1 MHSHYAVKEFHALH
15 FKLYFFLLLQAMWLV
30 LQHEKPEDFVIG
42 TGEVHSVR
50 EFTEKAFQHVGISIV
65 YVQSKQSLIR
75 AQMLNIHIRAFYTRK
90 INKMHLSLD
99 AS

>member
-1 MHSHYAVKEFHALH
+1 
-15 FKLYFFLLLQAMWLV
+15 MWLV

-75 AQMLNIHIRAFYTRK
+75 AQMLNIHIRAIYTRK

>member
-1 MHSHYAVKEFHALH
+1 
-15 FKLYFFLLLQAMWLV
+15 MWMV

-75 AQMLNIHIRAFYTRK
+75 T
-90 INKMHLSLD
+90 
-99 AS
+99 